1 MSEASAL
8 LAETADRVL
17 RGGCA
22 WPQIADAGLPSVL
35 VTQERG
41 GFGGRWEDTLIILK
55 ACGRHATPLPLPE
68 AILASRLADD
78 ANLSLSGMATV
89 SPHTNGEIVNGHFT
103 GDVKNVPWGS
113 EAAQIVCVVENTIF
127 LLNRA
132 DAAEISEHKNPA
144 GEPRDTLRF
153 ESAPA
158 LAAPC
163 KGWDEDRLFHHC
175 ALLRVGQMAG
185 TLERALELSV
195 AYTRERQQFGKPLA
209 AFQAIQQQLAV
220 LAEETA
226 AAGMAAAAACKA
238 ADRGDA
244 AFEIAAAKLRA
255 NMAARAATGIAHQV
269 HGAMGF
275 TAEYPLHHLTRRLWS
290 WQSEFGNERYWA
302 ELLGSQIARRG
313 ADNFWNDLVDRA

>member
-1 MSEASAL
+1 MSEARVL
-8 LAETADRVL
+8 LGETADRVL
-17 RGGCA
+17 GRECV
-22 WPQIADAGLPSVL
+22 WQQIEDAGLPSVL
-35 VTQERG
+35 VRQERD
-41 GFGGRWEDTLIILK
+41 GFGGDWEDALIILK

-78 ANLSLSGMATV
+78 ANLALSGMATV
-89 SPHTNGEIVNGHFT
+89 SPHASGEVANDRFT
-103 GDVKNVPWGS
+103 GEAKNVPWGG
-113 EAAQIVCVVENTIF
+113 EAAQILCVVENTIL

-153 ESAPA
+153 QSASA
-158 LAAPC
+158 IAAPGN
-163 KGWDEDRLFHHC
+163 GWNADKLFHHC

-244 AFEIAAAKLRA
+244 DFEIAAAKLRA
-255 NMAARAATGIAHQV
+255 NMAACAATGIAHQV

-302 ELLGSQIARRG
+302 ELLGGRIALRG
-313 ADNFWNDLVDRA
+313 AGNFWNDLVDRA